1 MAKAN
6 AHLWSSR
13 PWNSDVGRVV
23 DWIRRWRKSGSYASR
38 QAVRAFYLIAVE
50 EVGELPTRAAVQA
63 AGLDLPA
70 FLHTGTGTEQPAEKP
85 VGEIAAGELAKAA

>member
-38 QAVRAFYLIAVE
+38 RAVLAFYLIAVKDAG
-50 EVGELPTRAAVQA
+50 EVATLAAVKA
-63 AGLDLPA
+63 AGLTLPD
-70 FLHTGTGTEQPAEKP
+70 FLTEAAPIAAQAAAEKP
-85 VGEIAAGELAKAA
+85 PKAA